1 MKTALSIAA
10 SVIIAAVG
18 FAVAPSASAAS
29 GPLAG
34 TWTSVDNDGSNQVLD
49 ISGSGNRAYSMAYTD
64 DSATSACGGDPARI
78 SGPGFVEGEDLL
90 MVGSIVCLPG
100 GNGLRERI
108 SIYFDYD
115 AGSDTLT
122 DDFGIVWHRAG

>member
-10 SVIIAAVG
+10 SLFVAAAG
-18 FAVAPSASAAS
+18 LALAPGASAAS

-49 ISGSGNRAYSMAYTD
+49 ISGSGNRAYSMAYVD

-78 SGPGFVEGEDLL
+78 SGPGFVEGEDVL